1 MLYILSDDS
10 YSAKANTDFHIYND
24 RLFRN
29 LLLKKNDTDIMSLG
43 LNMAQFY
50 IDPKESKR
58 NKQLN
63 NLYKDGFFNLT

>member
-43 LNMAQFY
+43 LNMA
-50 IDPKESKR
+50 
-58 NKQLN
+58 
-63 NLYKDGFFNLT
+63 